1 MMIVNARNSITVY
14 VIMRHIF
21 IQYQLPRQQY
31 DRVDRVD
38 NVSTNY
44 KKRQQIVTRKP
55 CCRRESARCRC
66 NFRSI

>member
-21 IQYQLPRQQY
+21 IQYQLSRQQY

-44 KKRQQIVTRKP
+44 KKRQQIVKTKRVV
-55 CCRRESARCRC
+55 
-66 NFRSI
+66 